1 MTCCNFIYRK
11 SNAVYLH
18 LYIYVKNNQK
28 ETALKGPENLR
39 LTTTLHCFLSL
50 LKFITCLLHI

>member
-1 MTCCNFIYRK
+1 M
-11 SNAVYLH
+11 YLH
-18 LYIYVKNNQK
+18 LYIYTYLYIYTLKNHQK
-28 ETALKGPENLR
+28 ETALKGPEKLH